1 MAVTYSIGTTAI
13 DAGSVFAVKADILPD
28 TAATPG
34 GEANAMQAN
43 TQVLY
48 KKPDGSQAWGTIDA
62 SRSKPGDGLVI
73 LPVGP

>member
-1 MAVTYSIGTTAI
+1 MATYSIGTTAL

-28 TAATPG
+28 SAALPG
-34 GEANAMQAN
+34 SEAKAMQAN

-62 SRSKPGDGLVI
+62 SRSTPGGTIVI